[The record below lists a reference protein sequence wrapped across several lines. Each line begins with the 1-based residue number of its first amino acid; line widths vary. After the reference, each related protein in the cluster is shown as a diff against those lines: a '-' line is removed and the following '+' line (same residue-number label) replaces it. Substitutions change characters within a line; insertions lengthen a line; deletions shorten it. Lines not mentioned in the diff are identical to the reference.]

1 MRQVGECVLDVV
13 MQSRFAPPEGGGATI
28 VIPVTFVSQ

>member
-1 MRQVGECVLDVV
+1 VASAQ
-13 MQSRFAPPEGGGATI
+13 FAAPEGGGATI